1 MKIEAKTKIE
11 PLLKTYPFLLD
22 FLAGWSPKFEKL
34 RHPVLRKT
42 LGKVASLEQAAGL
55 GGVPVDRLLEAV
67 AGEVRRMT
75 GEEVAYETGGAG
87 DRGSAPLEDRAAR
100 KEVLK
105 DIIRDLHDGGDMNE
119 LRRRFS
125 DLVKDVSGAEIGA
138 MEQELIEEGL
148 PESDVRRLCD
158 VHVKIF
164 EEGLD
169 SQAVPEVPPGHP
181 LHTLRQENQA
191 LARLIAETK
200 AALASIDAETAA
212 GATKARYAALMPLA
226 NRLAEVDKHFLKKE
240 NQLFPRLEA
249 KGVSGPSKV
258 MWGFHDDIRS
268 HLKHF
273 RRAVELEDPALVA
286 TTGSQVLQEMSDMI
300 NKEEKILFP
309 MSLEMLDDEDWAR
322 VKDGEGEVGY
332 AWIPAGEAVP
342 PSAPG
347 GRTGPAAGPAS
358 GAGSGSIGLDTGSL
372 TPEQINLML
381 VHLPVDVSFVDENDT
396 VAYYSATPE
405 RIFPR
410 SPGVIGRKV
419 QNCHPPKSLDTVNRI
434 LEAFKAGRRDE
445 AGFWIEMGGK
455 FIHIRYFAVRDA
467 GRRYRGC
474 LEVSQDVTGIRALQ
488 GQKRLLDWED
498 DRPPAG

>member
-11 PLLKTYPFLLD
+11 PLLKNYPFLLD

-55 GGVPVDRLLEAV
+55 GGVPVDRLLEAI
-67 AGEVRRMT
+67 AGEVRRVT
-75 GEEVAYETGGAG
+75 GEEIAYETGSGG
-87 DRGSAPLEDRAAR
+87 DRGPAPLTDRAAR

-105 DIIRDLHDGGDMNE
+105 DIIRDLHDGGDMDE
-119 LRRRFS
+119 LRTRFS
-125 DLVKDVSGAEIGA
+125 ELVKDVSGAEIGA

-148 PESDVRRLCD
+148 PESEVRRLCD

-164 EEGLD
+164 EEGLEA
-169 SQAVPEVPPGHP
+169 QAAPQIPAGHP

-200 AALASIDAETAA
+200 EALAAIEAEAAAPSKKARFAAL
-212 GATKARYAALMPLA
+212 KPLVD
-226 NRLAEVDKHFLKKE
+226 RLFEVDKHFLKKE

-258 MWGFHDDIRS
+258 MWGIHDDIRS

-273 RRAVELEDPALVA
+273 RRAVELEDRALVA
-286 TTGSQVLQEMSDMI
+286 RTGNQALQEMSDMI

-309 MSLEMLDDEDWAR
+309 MSLEMLDDEDWSR
-322 VKDGEGEVGY
+322 VKEGEGEVGY
-332 AWIPAGEAVP
+332 AWIPPGEAAP

-347 GRTGPAAGPAS
+347 GGAGPAAARAS
-358 GAGSGSIGLDTGSL
+358 GSGPGSVELDTGSL

-381 VHLPVDVSFVDENDT
+381 VHMPVDVSFVDESDT
-396 VAYYSATPE
+396 VVYYSATPE

-419 QNCHPPKSLDTVNRI
+419 QNCHPSKSLDTVNRI

-445 AGFWIEMGGK
+445 AEFWIEMAGK
-455 FIHIRYFAVRDA
+455 FIHIRYFALRDA

-498 DRPPAG
+498 